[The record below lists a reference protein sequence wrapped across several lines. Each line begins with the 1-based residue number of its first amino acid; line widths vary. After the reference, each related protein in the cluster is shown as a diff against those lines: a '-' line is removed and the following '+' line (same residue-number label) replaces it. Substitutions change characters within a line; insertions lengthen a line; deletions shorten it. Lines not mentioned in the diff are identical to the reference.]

1 MLARRNFFN
10 DFLSDPFDF
19 GFFGTAP
26 APKNPVTMMKTDIK
40 ETPEAY
46 ELAIDLPGFKKEDV
60 QAELKDG
67 YLTVSAQTKRE
78 DEQKAEDGTYLRKE
92 RFAGKCSRCFYIG
105 EAVEEGDI
113 AAKFEDGVLAIT
125 VSKKEPPKPEDTKRL
140 IEIA

>member
-1 MLARRNFFN
+1 LARRNFFN

-19 GFFGTAP
+19 GFFGTTP

-40 ETPEAY
+40 ETDGAY

-67 YLTVSAQTKRE
+67 YLTVSAQTHHENEEK
-78 DEQKAEDGTYLRKE
+78 DEKGTFLRKE
-92 RFAGKCSRCFYIG
+92 RFAGKCSRSFYIG
-105 EAVEEGDI
+105 EGVEEGDI
-113 AAKFEDGVLAIT
+113 SAKFEDGVLDIT
-125 VSKKEPPKPEDTKRL
+125 VAKKEAPKPEDTKRL